1 MSMASIPPG
10 PTMATAIC
18 SWTGLVSITTR
29 PRVSTT
35 SRQSERGLKNLLLC
49 PLKSPS
55 IEINLQ
61 GFRGHDII
69 VHFVVFQGGN
79 TCPVPSW

>member
-18 SWTGLVSITTR
+18 SWTGLVSITMR

-35 SRQSERGLKNLLLC
+35 SRQSEQGQENLLSC

-61 GFRGHDII
+61 GF
-69 VHFVVFQGGN
+69 QGYESSM
-79 TCPVPSW
+79 TL